1 MGTRLAHLM
10 RGYISDFLPI
20 DADFVLARTSPPVR
34 VADVPLASVG
44 VRRRYGVTVVAF
56 KRKTSQ

>member
-20 DADFVLARTSPPVR
+20 DADFLLARTSPPVR
-34 VADVPLASVG
+34 VADVPWHQSECAVA
-44 VRRRYGVTVVAF
+44 TV
-56 KRKTSQ
+56 SQS